1 MSIIQRFLDRI
12 RRKRKPIEIPTKW
25 GPVSERARGQAAENL
40 RRDPARRA
48 EVLRIVVREM
58 GGDEE
63 KGLAEARRRFPES
76 GF

>member
-1 MSIIQRFLDRI
+1 MALIQKFLDKI
-12 RRKRKPIEIPTKW
+12 RRKPAPPIIETKW
-25 GPVSERARGQAAENL
+25 GVVSERARGQAAENL